1 MTSRIFIALP
11 SGRGAPDI
19 DCVASLNGTLQDL
32 REHGV
37 EYQFNSIHGNC
48 YIALVRSLLT
58 HQFMQSQCTHLFF
71 WDDDVAAPPGA
82 LRRLL
87 GYDRDIIVAAY
98 PKKVPAGS
106 PPEKAWPISL
116 TDGIP
121 DEAGLLESDMVAT
134 GFLLIKRDVI
144 EALYEKYGTPDL
156 GADGSFEAWLTEFD
170 RVRAENPQGLAE
182 WMIGAG
188 RPPIRP
194 ACDFHHKDGAGY
206 DVIDLFPTGIIESF
220 PKNAIGKNMWWGEDY
235 SLSVLAKRLGF
246 RIWMDP
252 KIQLLHAG
260 RNVWHGNFVQQAAD

>member
-1 MTSRIFIALP
+1 MTPRIFIALP

-58 HQFMQSQCTHLFF
+58 HQFMQSECTHLFF

-106 PPEKAWPISL
+106 PPEKSWPISL

-134 GFLLIKRDVI
+134 GFLLIKRNVI
-144 EALYEKYGTPDL
+144 EAMYEKY
-156 GADGSFEAWLTEFD
+156 AD
-170 RVRAENPQGLAE
+170 RV
-182 WMIGAG
+182 
-188 RPPIRP
+188 
-194 ACDFHHKDGAGY
+194 FHHKDGAGY
-206 DVIDLFPTGIIESF
+206 DVVDLFPTGILEGF
-220 PKNAIGKNMWWGEDY
+220 PKNAIGKDMWWGEDY
-235 SLSVLAKRLGF
+235 SFSVLAKRLGF

>member
-1 MTSRIFIALP
+1 MTPRIFIALP

-32 REHGV
+32 REHSI
-37 EYQFNSIHGNC
+37 EYTFNCIHGNC

-58 HQFMQSQCTHLFF
+58 HQFMQSECTHLFF

-87 GYDRDIIVAAY
+87 NYDRDIIVAAY

-121 DEAGLLESDMVAT
+121 DEQGLLESDLVAT
-134 GFLLIKRDVI
+134 GFLLIKRNVI
-144 EALYEKYGTPDL
+144 EAMYEKY
-156 GADGSFEAWLTEFD
+156 AD
-170 RVRAENPQGLAE
+170 RV
-182 WMIGAG
+182 
-188 RPPIRP
+188 
-194 ACDFHHKDGAGY
+194 FHHKDGAGY
-206 DVIDLFPTGIIESF
+206 DVIDLFPTGILEGF
-220 PKNAIGKNMWWGEDY
+220 PKNAIGKDMWWGEDY
-235 SLSVLAKRLGF
+235 SFSVLAKRLGF

-260 RNVWHGNFVQQAAD
+260 RNVWLGNFVQQAAD

>member
-32 REHGV
+32 RAHGV
-37 EYQFNSIHGNC
+37 EYKFNSIHGNC
-48 YIALVRSLLT
+48 YIALVRNLLT
-58 HQFMQSQCTHLFF
+58 HQFIQSDCTHLFF

-87 GYDRDIIVAAY
+87 NYDRDIIVAAY

-106 PPEKAWPISL
+106 PPEKAWPIAL

-121 DEAGLLESDMVAT
+121 DEEGLLESDMVAT
-134 GFLLIKRDVI
+134 GFLLIKRNVI
-144 EALYEKYGTPDL
+144 EAMYKEY
-156 GADGSFEAWLTEFD
+156 AD
-170 RVRAENPQGLAE
+170 RV
-182 WMIGAG
+182 
-188 RPPIRP
+188 
-194 ACDFHHKDGAGY
+194 FHHKDGEGY
-206 DVIDLFPTGIIESF
+206 DVVDLFPTGILEGF
-220 PKNAIGKNMWWGEDY
+220 PKNAIGKDMWWGEDY
-235 SLSVLAKRLGF
+235 SFSVLAKRLGF